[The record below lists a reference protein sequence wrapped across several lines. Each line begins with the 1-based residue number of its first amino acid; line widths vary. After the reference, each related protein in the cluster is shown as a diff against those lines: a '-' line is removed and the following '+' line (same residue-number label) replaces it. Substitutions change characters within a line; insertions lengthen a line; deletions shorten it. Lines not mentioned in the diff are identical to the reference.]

1 MSETMSEQ
9 QPISEGNDLQVS
21 NHTHLLAIGLERLDR
36 FTDQLNGFERVLDRI
51 AEVGDETTVRQT
63 DLLKTRIR
71 AVTPSITMIGQVKS
85 GKTTLTNAMTGH
97 PDLLPTDVNPWTSV
111 VTSLHIN
118 AELPDDAPVASFSFF
133 NPDEW
138 DKLVSTGGRLGELA
152 QRSGADE
159 ELEKVREQIATM
171 REQTRERL
179 GRNFELLLGQ
189 SHDYG
194 YLNNDL
200 VQRYVCLGDNF
211 DDDEKDEN
219 ADPNQQGR
227 FADITKSAD
236 LFFDQPEIPMPI
248 CIRDTPG
255 VNDTF
260 MMREQITINSL
271 RDSHICVVVLSAHQA
286 LTTMDMALIRLISNV
301 RSRDV
306 IIFVNRIDELAD
318 PAQQVPEIRASI
330 LQTLKDHNGPP
341 DPQVVFGS
349 AYWANIAMTTKG
361 LENLVNDSA
370 EAMLNW
376 AEVALEGRG
385 EPNPAEMVWR
395 LSGVPELFDA
405 ISERII
411 EGVGRDKLTHA
422 AKQAMNIV
430 RGLQASSNV
439 VQLRLDGNTDIALNK
454 TDLASQLDR
463 IGPDTQTD
471 LDEKLG
477 VIMSNFAD
485 RIDRSNVQFLDRA
498 IESLMQHLEKHGHD
512 EVWQYNPNGLRMLL
526 RSSYQVLNRKYNTI
540 CSEVFSEAAAALEQA
555 YKNAFNVP
563 VDGFTIEIPN
573 VPPFPAP
580 VSLGQTIA
588 LDLQSTWWRRW
599 WKRKRSYR
607 AFTGDFYNL
616 IKAEVDPIINEM
628 KGEQMDLIH
637 EAARK
642 VLHDF
647 VTEQRNILLD
657 VTEKADVSA
666 GDLDSLFGVKAQKER
681 DKILRDIFSEL
692 EVLAKLGFDS

>member
-1 MSETMSEQ
+1 MSEQ
-9 QPISEGNDLQVS
+9 QPISEEDGLQVS
-21 NHTHLLAIGLERLDR
+21 NQTHLLAIGLERLDE
-36 FTDQLNGFERVLDRI
+36 FTKRLKKFEDTLDGI
-51 AEVGDETTVRQT
+51 SEVGDDTTARQIS
-63 DLLKTRIR
+63 LLKTRLR
-71 AVTPSITMIGQVKS
+71 AITPSITMIGQVKS

-97 PDLLPTDVNPWTSV
+97 PDLLPADVNPWTSV

-118 AELPDDAPVASFSFF
+118 AELDDDAPVACFSFF
-133 NPDEW
+133 NHDEW

-152 QRSGADE
+152 QRSGAED
-159 ELEKVREQIATM
+159 ELEKVREQIAIM
-171 REQTRERL
+171 REQTRARL

-194 YLNNDL
+194 YLNDDL

-211 DDDEKDEN
+211 DDDEEDEN
-219 ADPNQQGR
+219 ADPSQQGR

-236 LFFDQPEIPMPI
+236 LYFDRPEIPMPV

-306 IIFVNRIDELAD
+306 IIFVNRIDELAN
-318 PAQQVPEIRASI
+318 PAEQVPEIRASI
-330 LQTLKDHNGPP
+330 LQTLKDHNGPA
-341 DPQVVFGS
+341 DPQLVFGS
-349 AYWANIAMTTKG
+349 AYWANIAMTTEG
-361 LENLVNDSA
+361 LDNLVNDSA

-376 AEVALEGRG
+376 AEVALEGKG

-395 LSGVPELFDA
+395 LSGVPELYDA

-411 EGVGRDKLTHA
+411 EGIGRDKLTHA

-430 RGLQASSNV
+430 QGLQASSNV
-439 VQLRLDGNTDIALNK
+439 VQLRLDKTSNISLNK
-454 TDLASQLDR
+454 RGLMAQLDK
-463 IGPDTQTD
+463 IGPDTQTE

-485 RIDRSNVQFLDRA
+485 RIDRSNAQFLDRA

-526 RSSYQVLNRKYNTI
+526 RSSYQVLNRKYNAI
-540 CSEVFSEAAAALEQA
+540 CSEVFSEAAHALEQA
-555 YKNAFNVP
+555 YKDAFNVP
-563 VDGFTIEIPN
+563 VDGFSIEHPN
-573 VPPFPAP
+573 VPAFPAP
-580 VSLGQTIA
+580 VSLAQTIA
-588 LDLQSTWWRRW
+588 LDLQSTWWKRW
-599 WKRKRSYR
+599 WKRKRGYR
-607 AFTGDFYNL
+607 AFTGDFYDL

-628 KGEQMDLIH
+628 KGGQMELIH

-647 VTEQRNILLD
+647 VTDQRNILLD
-657 VTEKADVSA
+657 VTAKADVSA
-666 GDLDSLFGVKAQKER
+666 GDLDNLFGVKAQKER
-681 DKILRDIFSEL
+681 DKILSDIFSEL
-692 EVLAKLGFDS
+692 EALAQSGFDS

>member
-1 MSETMSEQ
+1 MSEQ
-9 QPISEGNDLQVS
+9 QPISEDDSLKVS
-21 NHTHLLAIGLERLDR
+21 NQTHLLAIGLERLDKY
-36 FTDQLNGFERVLDRI
+36 TDQLSSFEHTLDRI
-51 AEVGDETTVRQT
+51 AAVGDDMTARQT
-63 DLLKTRIR
+63 GLLKTRLR

-97 PDLLPTDVNPWTSV
+97 PDLLPADVNPWTSV

-118 AELPDDAPVASFSFF
+118 AELADDAPVASFSFF
-133 NPDEW
+133 NNDEW

-152 QRSGADE
+152 QRSGAEE

-171 REQTRERL
+171 REQTRARL

-194 YLNNDL
+194 YLNDDL

-219 ADPNQQGR
+219 ADSSQQGR

-236 LFFDQPEIPMPI
+236 LFFDRPEIPMPI

-306 IIFVNRIDELAD
+306 IIFVNRIDELAN
-318 PAQQVPEIRASI
+318 PAEQVPEIRESI
-330 LQTLKDHNGPP
+330 LQTLKDHNGPA
-341 DPQVVFGS
+341 DPQLVFGS
-349 AYWANIAMTTKG
+349 AYWANTAMTNDG
-361 LENLVNDSA
+361 LENLVEDSA
-370 EAMLNW
+370 EALLNW
-376 AEVALEGRG
+376 AEVALESRG
-385 EPNPAEMVWR
+385 DPDPAEMVWR
-395 LSGVPELFDA
+395 LSGVPELYNA

-430 RGLQASSNV
+430 QGLQASSNV
-439 VQLRLDGNTDIALNK
+439 VQLRLDGNASLVLNK
-454 TDLASQLDR
+454 SELSSRLDK
-463 IGPDTQTD
+463 IESGIMAE

-477 VIMSNFAD
+477 VIISNFAD
-485 RIDRSNVQFLDRA
+485 RIDRSNAQFLDRA
-498 IESLMQHLEKHGHD
+498 IESLMQHLETNGHD

-526 RSSYQVLNRKYNTI
+526 RSSYQVLNRKYNAI
-540 CSEVFSEAAAALEQA
+540 CNEVFSQAAKALEQA
-555 YKNAFNVP
+555 YKDAFNVP
-563 VDGFTIEIPN
+563 VEGFTIEHPN
-573 VPPFPAP
+573 VPSFPAP

-588 LDLQSTWWRRW
+588 LDLQSTWWKKW
-599 WKRKRSYR
+599 WTRKRGYR

-616 IKAEVDPIINEM
+616 IKAEIDPIINEM
-628 KGEQMDLIH
+628 KGEQMEMIR

-647 VTEQRNILLD
+647 VTEQRNMLLD
-657 VTEKADVSA
+657 VTEKADVSL
-666 GDLDSLFGVKAQKER
+666 GDLDDLFGVKAQKER
-681 DKILRDIFSEL
+681 GEILNDIFSEL
-692 EVLAKLGFDS
+692 EVLAQSGFDSK

>member
-1 MSETMSEQ
+1 MSEQ
-9 QPISEGNDLQVS
+9 QPISEDEGLKVS
-21 NHTHLLAIGLERLDR
+21 NQTHLLAIGLERLSK
-36 FTDQLNGFERVLDRI
+36 FTRQMKDFEGILDKI
-51 AEVGDETTVRQT
+51 AEVGDDTTARQT
-63 DLLKTRIR
+63 GLMKTRLR

-97 PDLLPTDVNPWTSV
+97 PDLLPADVNPWTSV

-118 AELPDDAPVASFSFF
+118 AELDEDAPVASFSFF
-133 NPDEW
+133 NHDEW

-194 YLNNDL
+194 YLNDEL

-211 DDDEKDEN
+211 DDDEEDEN
-219 ADPNQQGR
+219 ADPSQQGR
-227 FADITKSAD
+227 FADITKSAN
-236 LFFDQPEIPMPI
+236 LFFDRPEIPMPI

-318 PAQQVPEIRASI
+318 PAEQVPEIRESI
-330 LQTLKDHNGPP
+330 LQTLKDHNGPA
-341 DPQVVFGS
+341 DPQLVFGS
-349 AYWANIAMTTKG
+349 AYWANIAMTNEG
-361 LENLVNDSA
+361 LEHLVKESA

-376 AEVALEGRG
+376 AEVALEGQG

-395 LSGVPELFDA
+395 LSGVPELYDA

-430 RGLQASSNV
+430 QGLQATSNV
-439 VQLRLDGNTDIALNK
+439 VQLRLDGNTDIAMNK
-454 TDLASQLDR
+454 TDLVSRLDK
-463 IGPDTQTD
+463 IGPDSQTA

-477 VIMSNFAD
+477 QIMTNFAD
-485 RIDRSNVQFLDRA
+485 RIDRSNAQFLDRA

-540 CSEVFSEAAAALEQA
+540 CSEVFSQAAHALEQA
-555 YKNAFNVP
+555 YKEAFNVP
-563 VDGFTIEIPN
+563 VEGFLIEKPN
-573 VPPFPAP
+573 IPPFPAP

-588 LDLQSTWWRRW
+588 LDLQSTWWKRW
-599 WKRKRSYR
+599 WKRKRGYR
-607 AFTGDFYNL
+607 AFTGDFYDL

-628 KGEQMDLIH
+628 KGHQMELIH

-657 VTEKADVSA
+657 VTEKSSVSA
-666 GDLDSLFGVKAQKER
+666 GDLNNLFGIKAQKER
-681 DKILRDIFSEL
+681 DKILNDIFSEL
-692 EVLAKLGFDS
+692 EVLAQSGFESE